1 MKKYPEDYEYPSE
14 KKQRA
19 IAKAADALTDADNA
33 SGEVYVANGFHSD
46 KRLKKARR
54 LLQEA
59 VDLLQEF
66 VDEG

>member
-1 MKKYPEDYEYPSE
+1 MKKYPEDYEYQSE
-14 KKQRA
+14 KKQKA
-19 IAKAADALTDADNA
+19 IAKAGDALTDADNA
-33 SGEVYVANGFHSD
+33 TGEVYVANGFHSD
-46 KRLKKARR
+46 KRLKKAHR

>member
-1 MKKYPEDYEYPSE
+1 MKKYPADYEYPSE
-14 KKQRA
+14 KKQKA
-19 IAKAADALTDADNA
+19 IAKAGDALTDADNA
-33 SGEVYVANGFHSD
+33 SGEVYVAIGFHSD